1 MPYLGTK
8 IHASYRALL
17 RSGVLHERVEQAKQV
32 LASCRVCPR
41 HCDVN
46 RQAGELGTC
55 LVGDKALVA
64 DAGPHFGE
72 EFPIRGWYGSGTI
85 FFAGCNL
92 RCLYCQNA
100 DISHQPN
107 GQELAPEQLADLML
121 DLQEQGCH
129 NVNLVSPSHQVPQ
142 ILEGLLIAAQRG
154 LRLPLVYNTSA
165 YDDLDMLR
173 LLDGVV
179 DLYMPDLKYADAVIG
194 RRLLK
199 VPDYPEVAQAAIK
212 EMHRQVGD
220 LVLDDEGLAVRGLLV
235 RHLVLPGNLAG
246 TAEVMKFLAGEIS
259 RDTYVHVMDQY
270 HPAAKAFSHPV
281 LSRPVRANEV
291 EQAIWQAQE
300 AGLRR
305 VHEE

>member
-1 MPYLGTK
+1 MPYLGAK
-8 IHASYRALL
+8 MQASYRSLL
-17 RSGVLHERVEQAKQV
+17 WSGVLYERIEQAKQV

-64 DAGPHFGE
+64 NAGPHFGE

-100 DISHQPN
+100 EISHQPN

-154 LRLPLVYNTSA
+154 LRLPIVYNTSA

-179 DLYMPDLKYADAVIG
+179 DIYMPDLKYADMVVG
-194 RRLLK
+194 RRLSK
-199 VPDYPEVAQAAIK
+199 VPDYPVVAQAAIK

-246 TAEVMKFLAGEIS
+246 TAKVMKFLADAIS

-281 LSRPVRANEV
+281 LSRPVHVNEV
-291 EQAIWQAQE
+291 EQAIRQAQE